1 MLDNLY
7 ENEVDCQYNPLLLT
21 FNVLKDQIALQKA
34 TLQSMT
40 KQLKLIEKQ
49 LYKNIK
55 VSDKIK
61 EKQVKNKT
69 RKTGLTKPM
78 KISQQLADFIGVN
91 VEDKIARTDVTKKL
105 SKYIKEYNL
114 QKNTDK
120 RVIIPNESLMSLFK
134 EFNAVEPLT
143 YFNLQKHISH
153 HYSDI

>member
-1 MLDNLY
+1 MFPFNYFFRSLD
-7 ENEVDCQYNPLLLT
+7 D
-21 FNVLKDQIALQKA
+21 I
-34 TLQSMT
+34 
-40 KQLKLIEKQ
+40 
-49 LYKNIK
+49 
-55 VSDKIK
+55 
-61 EKQVKNKT
+61 
-69 RKTGLTKPM
+69 
-78 KISQQLADFIGVN
+78 LADFIGVN

-105 SKYIKEYNL
+105 SKYIKENNL